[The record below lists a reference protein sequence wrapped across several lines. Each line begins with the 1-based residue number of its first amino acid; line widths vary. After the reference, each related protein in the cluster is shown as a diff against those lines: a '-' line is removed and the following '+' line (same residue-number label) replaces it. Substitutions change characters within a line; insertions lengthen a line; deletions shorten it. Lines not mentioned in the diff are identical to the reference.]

1 MLLHVSIK
9 LLTIT
14 TNDTLA
20 SYPQIRFQN
29 SNIQAGSPEEVFSKE
44 MAQSEQAKD
53 MLAEG
58 LVTGP
63 WDKEKC
69 TVQKQCTQSIFKNK
83 ISPLF

>member
-1 MLLHVSIK
+1 
-9 LLTIT
+9 
-14 TNDTLA
+14 
-20 SYPQIRFQN
+20 
-29 SNIQAGSPEEVFSKE
+29 

-69 TVQKQCTQSIFKNK
+69 TV
-83 ISPLF
+83 